1 MSQIPIVSSKVFLKS
16 SMETSNSVSSFIIFS
31 SISYP
36 ANFPMRTATYE
47 NSGIPRLETLMISL
61 TATASQVPANQTE
74 SEQSDFE
81 AGVER
86 VVNDISL
93 LYQLSNTIRKA
104 GRESQNSKAALL
116 YEIKDSDGN
125 NIEKILEARFL
136 HNLNDKFPGCDEQL
150 RQRLAATIL
159 ARRKRILYR
168 RSRRP
173 KAPAIRL
180 PVVLEP
186 EVRQGLGAERS
197 MAPVEAKRQGTGPAE
212 TQTLKR
218 QPSVV
223 RSLAKT
229 TRTTT
234 TLDPEKL
241 RPPTAPS
248 VLSVAKTIPLNSHG
262 DLVFPPPP
270 HAAILDWF
278 RELKARRRA
287 QHKARL
293 LGLPNFELYAAH
305 GGRPPSL
312 SKEDEMSLQDQIK
325 EAEKELQM
333 GIDADLKTCKNTE
346 TEVLCPYCLCALSSS
361 DMKSNGKWR

>member
-1 MSQIPIVSSKVFLKS
+1 
-16 SMETSNSVSSFIIFS
+16 
-31 SISYP
+31 
-36 ANFPMRTATYE
+36 
-47 NSGIPRLETLMISL
+47 MISL
-61 TATASQVPANQTE
+61 TATAPQVPAKQ
-74 SEQSDFE
+74 SEAEPSDLE
-81 AGVER
+81 AAVDR
-86 VVNDISL
+86 VASDISL

-104 GRESQNSKAALL
+104 GRESQNSKAASVF
-116 YEIKDSDGN
+116 EIKDADGN
-125 NIEKILEARFL
+125 NIEKIIEARFL

-159 ARRKRILYR
+159 LRRKRILYR

-173 KAPAIRL
+173 KAPASRL

-186 EVRQGLGAERS
+186 EVRQSPGAERS
-197 MAPVEAKRQGTGPAE
+197 MAPVEAKQQETGPAD
-212 TQTLKR
+212 THTLKR

-223 RSLAKT
+223 RSQAKT
-229 TRTTT
+229 IKTTT
-234 TLDPEKL
+234 TLDLEKL
-241 RPPTAPS
+241 RPQTAPS
-248 VLSVAKTIPLNSHG
+248 VLSVAKTIPLNSHD

-270 HAAILDWF
+270 RAAILDWF

-305 GGRPPSL
+305 DGRPPSL
-312 SKEDEMSLQDQIK
+312 SAEDVSTLQSQIQ
-325 EAEKELQM
+325 EADRDLQM

-361 DMKSNGKWR
+361 DMKSKSKWR

>member
-1 MSQIPIVSSKVFLKS
+1 
-16 SMETSNSVSSFIIFS
+16 
-31 SISYP
+31 
-36 ANFPMRTATYE
+36 
-47 NSGIPRLETLMISL
+47 MISL
-61 TATASQVPANQTE
+61 TAPASQIDQIGAEN
-74 SEQSDFE
+74 SGFE
-81 AGVER
+81 AAVDR
-86 VVNDISL
+86 VVKDIGL

-104 GRESQNSKAALL
+104 GRESQNSKADSLF
-116 YEIKDSDGN
+116 EIKDADGN

-136 HNLNDKFPGCDEQL
+136 HNLKDKFPGCDEDL
-150 RQRLAATIL
+150 RRRLAATIL
-159 ARRKRILYR
+159 LRRKRILYR

-186 EVRQGLGAERS
+186 DVRQGLGAERS
-197 MAPVEAKRQGTGPAE
+197 MAPVEAKRQETGPAE

-229 TRTTT
+229 TKTTT

-248 VLSVAKTIPLNSHG
+248 VLSVAKTIPLNSHD

-270 HAAILDWF
+270 RAAILDWF

-293 LGLPNFELYAAH
+293 LALPNFEHYAAH

-312 SKEDEMSLQDQIK
+312 SAEDVLTLESQIQG
-325 EAEKELQM
+325 AERDLQM
-333 GIDADLKTCKNTE
+333 SIDDDLKICKNTV

-361 DMKSNGKWR
+361 DTKSKGKWR